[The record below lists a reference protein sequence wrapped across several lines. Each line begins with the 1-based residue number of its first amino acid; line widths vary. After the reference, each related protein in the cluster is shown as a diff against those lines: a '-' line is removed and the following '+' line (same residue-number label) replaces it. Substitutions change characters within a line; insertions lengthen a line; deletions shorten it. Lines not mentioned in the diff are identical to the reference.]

1 MKNNIFGSLF
11 NVWLSRRQ
19 LESPICFR
27 VQSIVVT
34 CFGWGTKCWPRIL
47 YPVKLKLED
56 RNRIFSDMQ
65 GLWNVTSYK
74 GNFYFLRKLFENVL
88 LQSKGVNEGNSRPGI
103 WETEEPTQEISEE
116 KARGMSCRVLCERG
130 PWGERSL
137 KEQVTVWSKWT
148 KKELLIMENRA

>member
-11 NVWLSRRQ
+11 NVRLSRRQ

-88 LQSKGVNEGNSRPGI
+88 LQSKGVNEGGLAFGKLRNQPSKSVKRKPEGCRA
-103 WETEEPTQEISEE
+103 ECSVKEVLGG
-116 KARGMSCRVLCERG
+116 RGA
-130 PWGERSL
+130 WGNRWQYEASG
-137 KEQVTVWSKWT
+137 Q
-148 KKELLIMENRA
+148 KKNYW